1 MLSNLIKLD
10 SNHPPL
16 CIELYPTRSN
26 NVMQTEKVAEF
37 ASINVAQV
45 YNLDTYMKQVVDVY
59 R

>member
-10 SNHPPL
+10 SNLPPL

>member
-1 MLSNLIKLD
+1 MLSNLSKLD
-10 SNHPPL
+10 SNLPPL

-26 NVMQTEKVAEF
+26 DAMQTEKVAEF